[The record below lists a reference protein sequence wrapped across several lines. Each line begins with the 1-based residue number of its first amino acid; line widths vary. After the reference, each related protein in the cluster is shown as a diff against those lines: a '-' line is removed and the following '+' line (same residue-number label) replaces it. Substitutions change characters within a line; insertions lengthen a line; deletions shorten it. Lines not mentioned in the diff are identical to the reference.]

1 MVSAV
6 RSSTVR
12 SGTGG
17 RVLRAAGRAG
27 FVARGVV
34 YVLVGV
40 LAMGIALD
48 RGGEEADRQ
57 GALHRIAAQPFGAVV
72 LWALVV
78 GFAGMAL
85 WRAST
90 AVFGETGRT
99 GTASRVLCAGRA
111 VFYASVCSGTL
122 RFAAGAGEGSS
133 SDAASRDW
141 TAAVMGRPG
150 GRYVVAAAGAVL
162 LGAGLAV
169 AVRAVQR
176 RFLRKLETG
185 AMRRRVRTAV
195 TVTGVAGNLARGAV
209 FGAAGVFVLVAAAR
223 FDPGRAR
230 GMDDTLRSFASG
242 AAGPWLLVAVA
253 AGLVLFGVFSF
264 ASARW
269 RRL

>member
-6 RSSTVR
+6 RGATVR
-12 SGTGG
+12 GGVGG
-17 RVLRAAGRAG
+17 RVLRGAGRAG

-40 LAMGIALD
+40 LALQIAGD
-48 RGGEEADRQ
+48 RGGEEADRR
-57 GALHRIAAQPFGAVV
+57 GALHRIAEQPFGAVV

-90 AVFGETGRT
+90 AVFGEAGETRT
-99 GTASRVLCAGRA
+99 AGRVLCAGRA

-141 TAAVMGRPG
+141 TAAVMSRPG
-150 GRYVVAAAGAVL
+150 GRYVVAGAGAVL
-162 LGAGLAV
+162 LAV
-169 AVRAVQR
+169 GVAIAVRAVQR
-176 RFLRKLETG
+176 RFLKKLDTG
-185 AMRRRVRTAV
+185 SMDRRVRSAV
-195 TVTGVAGNLARGAV
+195 TATGVVGNVARGAV
-209 FGAAGVFVLVAAAR
+209 FGAAGVFVLVAAVR
-223 FDPGRAR
+223 FDPGRAK
-230 GMDDTLRSFASG
+230 GMDDTLRSFADG